1 MKKLLL
7 MGNPNVG
14 KSALFS
20 RLTGVHVVAANY
32 PGSTVEYTSGHLKRD
47 GEHWEVIDVPGTYT
61 LDPTSK
67 AEEVAVKMLDEGD
80 LIINVLDAT
89 NLERNLNLSLQ
100 LVKKRIPMIMV
111 LNFWDETAHRG
122 IHINLEKLQQ
132 MFGIPI
138 LPTTAVSGDGVKH
151 LVDMLPGARV
161 SSFTYAGKDR
171 WNAIGNIVA
180 RVQVLEHKHHTFGE
194 LLGEASIKPFPG
206 IPLAAAVLFACF
218 LAIWWV
224 GDSIKTWIMDP
235 LFGYLL
241 NPLLTDLSH
250 VLGAGSF
257 SHNLLLGNLSNGAID
272 FEGGFG
278 ILTTGLYVPFAIV
291 LPYIITFYIILS
303 VLEDTG
309 YLPRLGILLDRAMH
323 TVGLHGMGFIP
334 MLLAL
339 GCNVPGVLAL
349 RTMENEKARFICATL
364 MAIAVPCWG
373 QLAVIIALLGNSG
386 PWGIM
391 IYAASMVL
399 IWLGLGMILK
409 RGVRGESL
417 EIFIEIP
424 PYRLPYPRVLLKK
437 IWMRVVHFLKEALPF
452 VFLGIIIVNLL
463 YLSRLIY
470 VLGNAAAPVFT
481 TLFGLP
487 RETVGAVIVGLL
499 RKDVA
504 VGMLLPLGLSF
515 KQLIVA
521 SVILTVYFPCMA
533 TFLLLV
539 RELGL
544 KQMLKASAIM
554 LVTFL
559 VTGTGLNGI
568 LSLAGW

>member
-1 MKKLLL
+1 
-7 MGNPNVG
+7 
-14 KSALFS
+14 
-20 RLTGVHVVAANY
+20 
-32 PGSTVEYTSGHLKRD
+32 
-47 GEHWEVIDVPGTYT
+47 
-61 LDPTSK
+61 
-67 AEEVAVKMLDEGD
+67 
-80 LIINVLDAT
+80 
-89 NLERNLNLSLQ
+89 
-100 LVKKRIPMIMV
+100 
-111 LNFWDETAHRG
+111 
-122 IHINLEKLQQ
+122 
-132 MFGIPI
+132 
-138 LPTTAVSGDGVKH
+138 
-151 LVDMLPGARV
+151 
-161 SSFTYAGKDR
+161 
-171 WNAIGNIVA
+171 
-180 RVQVLEHKHHTFGE
+180 
-194 LLGEASIKPFPG
+194 
-206 IPLAAAVLFACF
+206 
-218 LAIWWV
+218 
-224 GDSIKTWIMDP
+224 
-235 LFGYLL
+235 
-241 NPLLTDLSH
+241 
-250 VLGAGSF
+250 
-257 SHNLLLGNLSNGAID
+257 
-272 FEGGFG
+272 
-278 ILTTGLYVPFAIV
+278 
-291 LPYIITFYIILS
+291 
-303 VLEDTG
+303 
-309 YLPRLGILLDRAMH
+309 MH

-373 QLAVIIALLGNSG
+373 QLAVIIALLSGSG